1 MICAGAGV
9 LDKCIGD
16 FGGGLVMDNK
26 LIGVASFSRNCGD
39 SRFPGLYARVSSS
52 IIKTFI
58 RSVTGI

>member
-26 LIGVASFSRNCGD
+26 LIGVASSSRNCGD
-39 SRFPGLYARVSSS
+39 SRFPGLYARVSSQ
-52 IIKTFI
+52 IIKSFI

>member
-26 LIGVASFSRNCGD
+26 LIGVASSSRNCGD
-39 SRFPGLYARVSSS
+39 SRFPGLYARVSSQL
-52 IIKTFI
+52 IKNFI
-58 RSVTGI
+58 LSVTSI